1 MARLILIYSSI
12 LALCAAPALAGTI
25 FASSGIDGGAPHLVQ
40 SGAVRNGGAYTSV
53 TMLSADPGSPM
64 FTVSASAAGFA
75 RLGEL
80 SVQTMTVAQGSGG
93 APGAVRASASAS
105 LTDSMTVHAG
115 ELSGQTGY
123 LVMLWRDP
131 PAGGMQQ
138 MVNGGRAAQACTG
151 LCTGAPA
158 MTSPAPGYF
167 EIGRLPFVFGH
178 AFDYTLTLSGWAE
191 AAWSAGE
198 HNYVYAASVA
208 SLEASQVLIAFTD
221 WQGVGLNNVQWS
233 SRAGLSYQDAPI
245 RLVEN
250 PEPGTVLLM
259 AAGLLGLG
267 LLRRRPRSSAV

>member
-1 MARLILIYSSI
+1 MARLILIYLSI

-25 FASSGIDGGAPHLVQ
+25 FASSGIDGGAPHLIH
-40 SGAVRNGGAYTSV
+40 SGAMQNGGAFTSV
-53 TMLSADPGSPM
+53 TMLSADPGSPL

-80 SVQTMTVAQGSGG
+80 TVQTMAVAQGTGG

-115 ELSGQTGY
+115 GLAGQTGY

-131 PAGGMQQ
+131 PADGMQQ
-138 MVNGGRAAQACTG
+138 LVNGGRAAQVCTG
-151 LCTGAPA
+151 LCTGAPV

-191 AAWSAGE
+191 AAWSAAE
-198 HNYVYAASVA
+198 HNYAYAASVA
-208 SLEASQVLIAFTD
+208 SLEASQLLIGFTD
-221 WQGVGLNNVQWS
+221 WRGLGLSNAQWTS
-233 SRAGLSYQDAPI
+233 GAGLAYQDAPI
-245 RLVEN
+245 HLVEN
-250 PEPGTVLLM
+250 PEPGTILLM
-259 AAGLLGLG
+259 GAGLLALG
-267 LLRRRPRSSAV
+267 LLRRRQN